1 MLHLSNKQEVTKV
14 CVSYLN
20 LTFAEKQQVIPVKK
34 MKKIFPSV
42 LLSERLV
49 QRKRGNIRCAV
60 HVYLFFL
67 DKL

>member
-1 MLHLSNKQEVTKV
+1 MFHLSNKQEVKKV
-14 CVSYLN
+14 GVSYLN

-34 MKKIFPSV
+34 MKKNYPAV

>member
-1 MLHLSNKQEVTKV
+1 MR
-14 CVSYLN
+14 VSYLN

>member
-1 MLHLSNKQEVTKV
+1 M

-34 MKKIFPSV
+34 MKKFFPSV
-42 LLSERLV
+42 FRSERLV

-60 HVYLFFL
+60 HIYLFFL

>member
-34 MKKIFPSV
+34 MKKIFPS
-42 LLSERLV
+42 LSHFPFL
-49 QRKRGNIRCAV
+49 RGAFYREV
-60 HVYLFFL
+60 SEQ
-67 DKL
+67 